1 MPSFDVISKINYQ
14 EFDNALANCLR
25 EIANRYDFKGLNIS
39 IERKDKIITTLA
51 PDELKLKQVNELLQ
65 VHLIRRKVDPRVIII
80 KNSEGAAGGTIRQV
94 SELAEGISQENAKK
108 IIADVKK
115 LKLKIQ
121 IKIQGE
127 ELRAQGKK
135 RDDLQEAI
143 SAIEAIDIGLPIEF
157 INFRDQL
164 NMIEIILGIFIIV
177 VVGFYLFRP
186 TSKQEEKD
194 LKSKNNWR
202 GGF

>member
-1 MPSFDVISKINYQ
+1 MPSFDVISKINYP

-25 EIANRYDFKGLNIS
+25 EITNRYDFKGLHIS
-39 IERKDKIITTLA
+39 IERKDKTITTLA

-65 VHLIRRKVDPRVIII
+65 VHLIRRKVDPRVIVA
-80 KNSEGAAGGTIRQV
+80 KNSESAAGTTIRQV
-94 SELAEGISQENAKK
+94 SELKEGISQENAKR

-127 ELRAQGKK
+127 ELRAEGKK

-157 INFRDQL
+157 VNLRD
-164 NMIEIILGIFIIV
+164 
-177 VVGFYLFRP
+177 
-186 TSKQEEKD
+186 
-194 LKSKNNWR
+194 
-202 GGF
+202 

>member
-25 EIANRYDFKGLNIS
+25 EIGNRYDFKGLKIS

-65 VHLIRRKVDPRVIII
+65 IHLIRRKVDPRVIAI
-80 KNSEGAAGGTIRQV
+80 KNSESAAGTTIRQV
-94 SELAEGISQENAKK
+94 SELEEGISQENAKK
-108 IIADVKK
+108 IIADIKK

-127 ELRAQGKK
+127 ELRAEGKK

-143 SAIEAIDIGLPIEF
+143 AAIEAIDIGLPIEF
-157 INFRDQL
+157 VNFRD
-164 NMIEIILGIFIIV
+164 
-177 VVGFYLFRP
+177 
-186 TSKQEEKD
+186 
-194 LKSKNNWR
+194 
-202 GGF
+202 

>member
-1 MPSFDVISKINYQ
+1 MPSFDVISKINYP

-25 EIANRYDFKGLNIS
+25 EISNRYDFKGLNIS
-39 IERKDKIITTLA
+39 IERKDKTITTIA

-65 VHLIRRKVDPRVIII
+65 VHLIRRKVDPRVITV
-80 KNSEGAAGGTIRQV
+80 KNSEIAAGTTIRQV
-94 SELAEGISQENAKK
+94 SELKEGINQENAKK
-108 IIADVKK
+108 IIADIKK

-127 ELRAQGKK
+127 ELRAEGKK

-157 INFRDQL
+157 VNFRD
-164 NMIEIILGIFIIV
+164 
-177 VVGFYLFRP
+177 
-186 TSKQEEKD
+186 
-194 LKSKNNWR
+194 
-202 GGF
+202 

>member
-25 EIANRYDFKGLNIS
+25 EISNRYDFKGLNIS
-39 IERKDKIITTLA
+39 IERKDKIITTIE

-65 VHLIRRKVDPRVIII
+65 VHLIRRKVDPRVINV

-143 SAIEAIDIGLPIEF
+143 SAIEAMDIGLPIEF
-157 INFRDQL
+157 INFRD
-164 NMIEIILGIFIIV
+164 
-177 VVGFYLFRP
+177 
-186 TSKQEEKD
+186 
-194 LKSKNNWR
+194 
-202 GGF
+202 

>member
-1 MPSFDVISKINYQ
+1 MTRLYNKIMPSFDVISKINYP

-25 EIANRYDFKGLNIS
+25 EITNRYDFKGLNIS
-39 IERKDKIITTLA
+39 IERKDKTITTLA

-65 VHLIRRKVDPRVIII
+65 VHLIRRKVDPRVITV
-80 KNSEGAAGGTIRQV
+80 KNSESAAGTTIRQV
-94 SELAEGISQENAKK
+94 SELKEGISQENAKK

-127 ELRAQGKK
+127 ELRAEGKK

-143 SAIEAIDIGLPIEF
+143 SAIQAIDIGLPIEF
-157 INFRDQL
+157 VNFRD
-164 NMIEIILGIFIIV
+164 
-177 VVGFYLFRP
+177 
-186 TSKQEEKD
+186 
-194 LKSKNNWR
+194 
-202 GGF
+202 

>member
-1 MPSFDVISKINYQ
+1 MPSFDVISKINYP

-25 EIANRYDFKGLNIS
+25 EISNRYDFKGLKIS

-65 VHLIRRKVDPRVIII
+65 IHLIRRKVDPRVIVF
-80 KNSEGAAGGTIRQV
+80 KNSESAAGTTVRQV
-94 SELAEGISQENAKK
+94 SELEEGISQENAKK
-108 IIADVKK
+108 IIADIKK

-127 ELRAQGKK
+127 ELRVEGKK
-135 RDDLQEAI
+135 RDNLQEAI

-157 INFRDQL
+157 VNFRD
-164 NMIEIILGIFIIV
+164 
-177 VVGFYLFRP
+177 
-186 TSKQEEKD
+186 
-194 LKSKNNWR
+194 
-202 GGF
+202 

>member
-1 MPSFDVISKINYQ
+1 MCIRD
-14 EFDNALANCLR
+14 R
-25 EIANRYDFKGLNIS
+25 
-39 IERKDKIITTLA
+39 DKIITTIA

-143 SAIEAIDIGLPIEF
+143 SAIKSIDIGLPIEF
-157 INFRDQL
+157 INFRD
-164 NMIEIILGIFIIV
+164 
-177 VVGFYLFRP
+177 
-186 TSKQEEKD
+186 
-194 LKSKNNWR
+194 
-202 GGF
+202 